1 MRRRFTLL
9 SFIEYLTTLPY
20 RTLFGVWVSMVIVFG
35 VIYAIL
41 SSASPHNGLT
51 TVIGESPL
59 RSLLDSLYFSV
70 ITSVTVGFGDIVPV
84 GLSRLFVSIQSIV
97 TVCSLSVFISK
108 ITTAKQDVA
117 FQEMY
122 KLSFDNL
129 SRQIREELFILRRDF
144 DLMME
149 EASMGSITEKS
160 WQNLQ
165 TACHVAQMRMEDIL
179 HLYDA
184 RDLYVIDEKRE
195 QLLIDGVSRTIS
207 QIERV
212 LQVLMKQ
219 KDWKN
224 RTEERRDLKLL
235 HTSLSHVLP
244 VWQSVSPY
252 AENQQAFAE
261 LLQTMKTMEKNL
273 SAKSRSK

>member
-1 MRRRFTLL
+1 MV
-9 SFIEYLTTLPY
+9 I
-20 RTLFGVWVSMVIVFG
+20 LFGVV
-35 VIYAIL
+35 YAIL
-41 SSASPHNGLT
+41 TTYSPQNGLT
-51 TVIGESPL
+51 TIAGEIPVK
-59 RSLLDSLYFSV
+59 RLLDSLYFSV

-84 GLSRLFVSIQSIV
+84 GLSRLFVSIQSIL

-108 ITTAKQDVA
+108 ITTARQDVA
-117 FQEMY
+117 FHEMY
-122 KLSFDNL
+122 KLSFDNV

-149 EASMGSITEKS
+149 EAGMGSITEKS
-160 WQNLQ
+160 WLNLQ

-195 QLLIDGVSRTIS
+195 QLLIDGVSRTIA
-207 QIERV
+207 QIEKV
-212 LQVLMKQ
+212 LSVLMKQ

-235 HTSLSHVLP
+235 HASLSQVLP
-244 VWQSVSPY
+244 VWRSVSPY
-252 AENQQAFAE
+252 QENQKAFAE
-261 LLQTMKTMEKNL
+261 LLRIMKTMEKNL
-273 SAKSRSK
+273 SAKIRSK